1 VEETITLYLGLKAG
15 QRADFEVVGL
25 SAAAFAE
32 AVKEIAYILEPGL
45 EVRLEFDSGTE
56 GSLKLKAIIKS
67 LNTPEGRRTALVSII
82 ATIGLM
88 LITDVRS
95 YGVGKLLDQ
104 FLAPEQRKG
113 LSDED
118 VARIAQAVVDI
129 NKGKI
134 AKAPV
139 QEMYKQLERDTNIES
154 VGAITKPDDKPIQP
168 IPRSAFLE
176 KAGVAELTETSTKT
190 RTIQSTERLTL
201 ISPVLLPTDRV
212 WRFHSPI
219 GEFSYF
225 LKDEKFRDDLLHG
238 RRHLGLKQGIQI
250 TAQVETKEEF
260 EGAFGCPNGARLS
273 KSSAFT
279 GDQKQKTYLR
289 NLKRAKRA
297 RASPAIPRSHNASLP
312 KYSRVKSST
321 A

>member
-1 VEETITLYLGLKAG
+1 MLPPGAGGRGASVEETVTLYLGLKKG
-15 QRADFEVVGL
+15 QKADFEVVGL

-176 KAGVAELTETSTKT
+176 KAGVAELTESSTKT

-225 LKDEKFRDDLLHG
+225 LTRS
-238 RRHLGLKQGIQI
+238 
-250 TAQVETKEEF
+250 
-260 EGAFGCPNGARLS
+260 FGTTFFMAGV
-273 KSSAFT
+273 T
-279 GDQKQKTYLR
+279 
-289 NLKRAKRA
+289 
-297 RASPAIPRSHNASLP
+297 
-312 KYSRVKSST
+312 
-321 A
+321 